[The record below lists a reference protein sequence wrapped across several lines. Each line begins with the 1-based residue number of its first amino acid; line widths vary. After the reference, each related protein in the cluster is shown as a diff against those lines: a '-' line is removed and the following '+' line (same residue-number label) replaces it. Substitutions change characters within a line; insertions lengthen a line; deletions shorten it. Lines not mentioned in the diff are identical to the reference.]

1 MERRQAGHCHGGVVT
16 LEPAPAED
24 LAPLLMRA
32 WGLTHRERDVARLV
46 IDGRSTEDIA
56 AALFVS
62 VHTVNSH
69 LKMIFGK
76 VGVSRRQE
84 LAAALTGRTPPRPM
98 SPRNRKV
105 VVLTAAPDTVAKTNF
120 RLAVVSGAC
129 DPAYG

>member
-1 MERRQAGHCHGGVVT
+1 VKTTVPRTITTGSQVPAGYAVT

-32 WGLTHRERDVARLV
+32 WGLTHRERDLARLV
-46 IDGRSTEDIA
+46 RSTEDIA

-69 LKMIFGK
+69 LKMMFGK

-84 LAAALTGRTPPRPM
+84 PAAALTGRTPP
-98 SPRNRKV
+98 SAHV
-105 VVLTAAPDTVAKTNF
+105 AP
-120 RLAVVSGAC
+120 
-129 DPAYG
+129 